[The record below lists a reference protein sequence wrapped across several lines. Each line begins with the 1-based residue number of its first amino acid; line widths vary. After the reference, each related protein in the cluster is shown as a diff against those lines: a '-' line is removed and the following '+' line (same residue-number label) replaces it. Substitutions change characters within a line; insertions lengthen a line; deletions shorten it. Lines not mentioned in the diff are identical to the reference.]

1 MATMTS
7 DSSKMEPMDAKSVL
21 VEERTEMATFRSG
34 LAVER
39 TTLAWIRT
47 TLGMTSFGLGMIGFF
62 RSLREHAETAEN
74 IRRHE
79 AAIQFGV
86 ALVIL
91 GLVATVLVVFSHT
104 SMLRKLRAGVTPPP
118 PVWPLSII
126 ISLLLALLALFGM
139 WSLFFS

>member
-1 MATMTS
+1 MTS
-7 DSSKMEPMDAKSVL
+7 DSSKMEPMDPKTVL
-21 VEERTEMATFRSG
+21 AEERTEMATFRSG

-62 RSLREHAETAEN
+62 RSLREHTETAEN

-86 ALVIL
+86 ALVII
-91 GLVATVLVVFSHT
+91 GLVATVLVAFSHT
-104 SMLRKLRAGVTPPP
+104 SMMRKLRAGVTPVPA
-118 PVWPLSII
+118 VWPLSILV
-126 ISLLLALLALFGM
+126 SLLLAFLAFYGL
-139 WSLFFS
+139 WELFFT